1 MLQIIVA
8 PPRSGKSYFAVNYLC
23 KFTKLDELY
32 NEYVLDSNV
41 LIISNIEG
49 LKIKH
54 WKLEDCINKM
64 SLETFFTIE
73 NFEAIQKKTG
83 KQHIIL
89 CIDEAHRIFPK
100 GFSNKAVYDFFA
112 YHGHIGLDV
121 IFMTQGMDEFTRS
134 FLPLF
139 EVIVEVTPRSKAVPG
154 VFTYTYRNKQG
165 KYLYSKGL
173 KKKKEVFG
181 AYVSFRSDEHNKPK
195 NALLAWAIM
204 TVLILG
210 GGFGVFKIAIGT
222 VHAKSEAA
230 AAKAAAAVP
239 APVDRKPMDP
249 TKSNDPVKVEPET
262 VSAPVI
268 VDSSPPPDPR
278 LVQAWRVYHVE
289 GYFDN
294 GEKRGYMING
304 RVVMAGVCR
313 NYDSMTSS
321 VECYGGEIPERRGGY
336 QSPPAVQGSGLSPVS
351 AAEGGPLG
359 QPAPS
364 VDSSMV
370 FPIQSDPV
378 EKFPKPDKFEAFL

>member
-8 PPRSGKSYFAVNYLC
+8 PPRSGKTYFAVNYLC

-32 NEYVLDSNV
+32 NEYVLDPNV

-54 WKLEDCINKM
+54 WKLDDCIEKM

-121 IFMTQGMDEFTRS
+121 IFMTQGMEEFTRS

-139 EVIVEVTPRSKAVPG
+139 EVIVEVTPRSKAIPS
-154 VFTYTYRNKQG
+154 VFTYTYKNKQG

-173 KKKKEVFG
+173 AKKKEVFG
-181 AYVSFRSDEHNKPK
+181 AYCSFRSDEHNKPK
-195 NALLAWAIM
+195 NALLAWALM
-204 TVLILG
+204 TVLIFG
-210 GGFGVFKIAIGT
+210 GGFGVFKLALGT
-222 VHAKSEAA
+222 VHAKSEEA
-230 AAKAAAAVP
+230 AAKQKQIE
-239 APVDRKPMDP
+239 RKPMDP
-249 TKSNDPVKVEPET
+249 TKSNDPVKSEAPAAPAAVV
-262 VSAPVI
+262 VSGPAP
-268 VDSSPPPDPR
+268 DQR

-289 GYFDN
+289 GYLDN
-294 GEKRGYMING
+294 GDRRGYLING
-304 RVVMAGVCR
+304 RVVMAGACR

-336 QSPPAVQGSGLSPVS
+336 QSPSAVEVSGLSPVS
-351 AAEGGPLG
+351 AAEGEALA
-359 QPAPS
+359 QPAP

-370 FPIQSDPV
+370 FPIQSQPIT
-378 EKFPKPDKFEAFL
+378 KYPKPDKIEQFL